1 MPEPSRAVSL
11 VRDLGLVVG
20 VGLVGYG
27 LWGVSP
33 PVSLA
38 VVGAIVLWVCLP
50 PRAPFIR
57 G

>member
-1 MPEPSRAVSL
+1 MPEPGRAVSL
-11 VRDLGLVVG
+11 VRDLGLVAG

-27 LWGVSP
+27 LWAVSP